1 MILSPKFS
9 PKTKRMV
16 LSGNHGVAVR
26 SLVEFSPATD
36 EAAMASRLK
45 ELGATICSWMDSSHV
60 LSLDIPVERLADVA
74 NMKDVIYINTDDRMS
89 R

>member
-1 MILSPKFS
+1 MVLSPKFS

-16 LSGNHGVAVR
+16 LSGNHGAAVR
-26 SLVEFSPATD
+26 SLVELSPAAN
-36 EAAMASRLK
+36 EAAMASRLE
-45 ELGATICSWMDSSHV
+45 ELGATIRSWMDSSHV